1 MSEEFLERL
10 DRLDRM
16 ASAAPQGL
24 LDLRATLDLRVCLV
38 RPGPLAGRAT
48 PAPPV
53 RLAPQARPVSAVPP
67 GLVVLSARPDLQVAR
82 AQQEQRALLVRRD

>member
-24 LDLRATLDLRVCLV
+24 LVHRATLGLRACLV
-38 RPGPLAGRAT
+38 RPGPQVGRAT

-53 RLAPQARPVSAVPP
+53 RLAPQAPPVSAAPP
-67 GLVVLSARPDLQVAR
+67 EPLALSGKPGPLVAL
-82 AQQEQRALLVRRD
+82 AQQERRALLVRRG